1 MFITAEGTLNQSL
14 TPVQRFGLDP
24 FGMLREKSA
33 TPSGD
38 GLESDHA
45 ASDALRVIGPT
56 NLLSS

>member
-33 TPSGD
+33 TPS
-38 GLESDHA
+38 A
-45 ASDALRVIGPT
+45 AMA
-56 NLLSS
+56 SSQIMLQAMHCV